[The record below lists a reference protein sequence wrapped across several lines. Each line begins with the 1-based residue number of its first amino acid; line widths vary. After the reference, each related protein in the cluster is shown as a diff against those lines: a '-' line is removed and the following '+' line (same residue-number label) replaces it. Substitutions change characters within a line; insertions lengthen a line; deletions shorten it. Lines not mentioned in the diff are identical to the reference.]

1 MAAQQNR
8 ILSALGSSLRISDD
22 GTRDDVLNGGQ
33 IPRLYFSTYNLD
45 HPLLSG
51 IEYDPVNPNDK
62 LYTERFSHYGGA
74 SIYAVDETGNAVSA
88 LPAAAQE
95 EVQDGLGFSTLEEL
109 EAWLENME
117 S

>member
-1 MAAQQNR
+1 MLKSIPQNEALLLTELIPYQAGQVVSR
-8 ILSALGSSLRISDD
+8 TLSQNPHVSVTLFAFDKGEEISTHDSDGDALALVSE
-22 GTRDDVLNGGQ
+22 
-33 IPRLYFSTYNLD
+33 
-45 HPLLSG
+45 LS
-51 IEYDPVNPNDK
+51 V
-62 LYTERFSHYGGA
+62 
-74 SIYAVDETGNAVSA
+74 AVSA

>member
-1 MAAQQNR
+1 MLKNIPQNEALLLTELIPYQAGQVVSR
-8 ILSALGSSLRISDD
+8 TLSQNPHVSVTLFAFDKGEEISTHDSDGDALALVSE
-22 GTRDDVLNGGQ
+22 
-33 IPRLYFSTYNLD
+33 
-45 HPLLSG
+45 LS
-51 IEYDPVNPNDK
+51 V
-62 LYTERFSHYGGA
+62 
-74 SIYAVDETGNAVSA
+74 AVSA

>member
-22 GTRDDVLNGGQ
+22 GTLDDVLNGGQ
-33 IPRLYFSTYNLD
+33 NPRLYFSTYNLD

-62 LYTERFSHYGGA
+62 LYTERFSQYGGA
-74 SIYAVDETGNAVSA
+74 SPDKSA
-88 LPAAAQE
+88 ALEWFDLDRLP
-95 EVQDGLGFSTLEEL
+95 DGLRPRHDLLQGSGQ
-109 EAWLENME
+109 
-117 S
+117 

>member
-1 MAAQQNR
+1 MKINTAMR
-8 ILSALGSSLRISDD
+8 WRWSA
-22 GTRDDVLNGGQ
+22 N
-33 IPRLYFSTYNLD
+33 
-45 HPLLSG
+45 
-51 IEYDPVNPNDK
+51 
-62 LYTERFSHYGGA
+62 
-74 SIYAVDETGNAVSA
+74 SA